1 MDNLDLENVDSKNI
15 VGRVIKGVGGQYTVF
30 AKGKEYVGKPRGIF
44 RKTGTKV
51 LVGDFVEFSEFSEE
65 EIVIEKILE
74 RKNQLVR
81 PVIANVDQVIVSFAI
96 KNPEVNYDMLD
107 RIIVLAE
114 ESKVDIILCLNKIE
128 LATQEELQSFRDIYG
143 KLYKIIEVSTF
154 ENIGREDLVNT
165 LEGKATVFAGPS
177 GVGKSSMI
185 NMITDISVMETGVI
199 SDKIKRGKH
208 TTRHSQFILLEEFKK
223 ETFIVD
229 SPGFSSL
236 GLEHIGKTELRE
248 YFVEF
253 KKYSNCKFLDCVH
266 VNEPNCEV
274 KENLGKNIS
283 EVRYNRYK
291 HFYSELK
298 S

>member
-1 MDNLDLENVDSKNI
+1 MDDLDLKNTDNI
-15 VGRVIKGVGGQYTVF
+15 IGRVIKGVGGQYTVY
-30 AKGKEYVGKPRGIF
+30 ANGREYIGKPRGIF
-44 RKTGTKV
+44 RKSGTKV
-51 LVGDFVEFSEFSEE
+51 LVGDIVEFSEFSED
-65 EIVIEKILE
+65 EIVIEKIIE
-74 RKNQLVR
+74 RRNQLVR
-81 PVIANVDQVIVSFAI
+81 PVVANVDQVIVSFAI
-96 KNPEVNYDMLD
+96 KNPEINYDMLD

-114 ESKVDIILCLNKIE
+114 ESMVDIVLCINKIE
-128 LATQEELQSFRDIYG
+128 LATEEELQAFRNIYG
-143 KLYKIIEVSTF
+143 KLYKILEVSTF
-154 ENIGREDLVNT
+154 ENIGRGSLIDA
-165 LEGKATVFAGPS
+165 LEGKVTVFAGPS

-185 NMITDISVMETGVI
+185 NMITDISLMETGGI

-208 TTRHSQFILLEEFKK
+208 TTRHSQFILLEEFEK

-248 YFVEF
+248 YFIEF
-253 KKYSNCKFLDCVH
+253 KNYSNCKFMDCVH

-274 KENLGKNIS
+274 KENVGKNIS
-283 EVRYNRYK
+283 EARYNRYK

>member
-1 MDNLDLENVDSKNI
+1 MDKSSLNK
-15 VGRVIKGVGGQYTVF
+15 VGRVIKGVGGQYTVYTE
-30 AKGKEYVGKPRGIF
+30 GVEYVGKPRGIF
-44 RKTGTKV
+44 RKSGTKV
-51 LVGDFVEFSEFSEE
+51 LVGDIVEFSEVSED
-65 EIVIEKILE
+65 EIVIEKILD
-74 RKNQLVR
+74 RKNKLVR
-81 PVIANVDQVIVSFAI
+81 PVITNVDQVIISFAI
-96 KNPEVNYDMLD
+96 KNPDINYDMLD

-114 ESKVDIILCLNKIE
+114 ESNVEIVLCLNKIE
-128 LATQEELQSFRDIYG
+128 LATEEELQAFRDIYG
-143 KLYKIIEVSTF
+143 NIYKIIEVSTF
-154 ENIGREDLVNT
+154 ENIGRQSLIDT

-185 NMITDISVMETGVI
+185 NMITDVSVMETGVI

-208 TTRHSQFILLEEFKK
+208 TTRHSQFILLEEFDE

-236 GLEHIGKTELRE
+236 GLEHIDKTELKN

-253 KKYSNCKFLDCVH
+253 KNYSNCKFLDCVH

-274 KENLGKNIS
+274 KDNVGENIS
-283 EVRYNRYK
+283 EARYKRYK

-298 S
+298 Q